1 MSIAD
6 IENGES
12 GSSARTKINQLIGL
26 ENRQVS
32 IVNVASKADL
42 PPASGGVI
50 TLANDT
56 VYTFLGSIDLL
67 GDRIVCGTGNMIR
80 GTSSETSFLSSTGLS
95 SDPLIYTNATLPLR
109 DITLVDADVGIDV
122 NSDDSGTNIALDWA
136 GVNFSGCTTSA
147 VFGNIS
153 NFIFSIGAV
162 LAGGSFRFEGDVDTI
177 GIQSSLFVGDGGSGE
192 NLIELTSTANV
203 TRRFRV
209 IYSAFV
215 AFGSTTAVS
224 VDPAA
229 SILDEGYI
237 LDSCNFSGGGTYLSG
252 VDSMD
257 NKALFINNVG
267 IDNSADISQYYMN
280 GNTTATV
287 ITTQGTAVKA
297 AGASTSSSVTSKFT
311 NTDNRA
317 TYDGAL
323 TRFFKVS
330 ATVSVQSG
338 NNNQIGVYVAKNG
351 AVIPESEVYGT
362 ASGTGRKEN
371 IVVQTLVELSD
382 TDFIEIWVENDSST
396 ANITVTDMN
405 VIVE

>member
-12 GSSARTKINQLIGL
+12 GSSARTKINELIGL

-32 IVNVASKADL
+32 LVNVSSKADL

-50 TLANDT
+50 TLADDT
-56 VYTFLGSIDLL
+56 VYTFLGDIDLL

-80 GTSSETSFLSSTGLS
+80 GTSSETSFLRSTGLI
-95 SDPLIYTNATLPLR
+95 SDPLIYANATLPLR

-122 NSDDSGTNIALDWA
+122 NSDDTGTNIALDWA

-177 GIQSSLFVGDGGSGE
+177 GIQSSLFVGDGGAE

-203 TRRFRV
+203 SRRFRV

-215 AFGSTTAVS
+215 ALGSTVAVS

-257 NKALFINNVG
+257 NKALFLNNVG

-287 ITTQGTAVKA
+287 ITTQGVAVKA
-297 AGASTSSSVTSKFT
+297 AGASTSSPVTSKFT

-323 TRFFKVS
+323 TRFFRVS

-382 TDFIEIWVENDSST
+382 TDYIEIWVENDSGT

-405 VIVE
+405 VIIE

>member
-1 MSIAD
+1 VSIAD
-6 IENGES
+6 ITNGEA
-12 GSSARTKINQLIGL
+12 GSSVRTKLNQLIGL

-32 IVNVASKADL
+32 MVNVSSKADL

-50 TLANDT
+50 TLADDT
-56 VYTFLGSIDLL
+56 VYTFLGDIDLT

-95 SDPLIYTNATLPLR
+95 TNPLIYANSTLPLR
-109 DITLVDADVGIDV
+109 DITLKDADVGIDI
-122 NSDDSGTNIALDWA
+122 NSDDTGTNIALDWA

-147 VFGNIS
+147 VFGNIN
-153 NFIFSIGAV
+153 NFIFSVGAV

-177 GIQSSLFVGDGGSGE
+177 GIQSSIFVGDGGAGE

-229 SILDEGYI
+229 TISNEGYI
-237 LDSCNFSGGGTYLSG
+237 LDTCNFSGGGTYLSG
-252 VDSMD
+252 VQSSD
-257 NKALFINNVG
+257 NKALFSNNVG

-280 GNTTATV
+280 GNATATV
-287 ITTQGTAVKA
+287 ITQGVPVKA
-297 AGASTSSSVTSKFT
+297 AGTTSSSSITSKFT

-317 TYDGAL
+317 TYEGAL
-323 TRFFKVS
+323 TRFFKVT
-330 ATVSVQSG
+330 ATLSVTSG
-338 NNNQIGVYVAKNG
+338 NNNQIGVYIAKNG
-351 AVIPESEVYGT
+351 GVIAESEVYGT
-362 ASGTGRKEN
+362 TSGSGRAEN
-371 IVVQTLVELSD
+371 IVVQTLVELTA
-382 TDFIEIWVENDSST
+382 TDYIEIWVENDSSSQ
-396 ANITVTDMN
+396 NITVTDMN
-405 VIVE
+405 VIIE